1 MVFLMVQEKV
11 NDTGKRYNHLKGE
24 KSPYLIQHA
33 ENPVDWYPWGE
44 EAFQKAKK
52 ENKPIFLSIG
62 YSTCHWCHVMA
73 RESFEDEDMAEFIN
87 QVFVPVKVDREEH
100 PDVDSTYMAACQI
113 MTGRGGWPLTV
124 FLTPDL
130 KPFFAGTYF
139 PKDDS
144 ELSVGL
150 KSIVL
155 KVKGIWEKNRKELL
169 ESAEEITD
177 ALNQLSST
185 SSGELLPESTLT
197 RAYNVLTNSFDE
209 HGGFG
214 TSQKFPS
221 PNLLLY
227 LLHYFEHTGEQGA
240 LDMVEKT
247 LRAMRMGGIWDHVGF
262 GFHRYTV
269 DPEWLVPH
277 FEKMLYDQALL
288 TLVYLE
294 VYQATGKYEYRETAE
309 KILEYVLRD
318 MTSEQG
324 GFFSA
329 EDAESEGVEGKFY
342 LWTQQEVKTI
352 LDVEEYKLFTRIY
365 RVKERGN
372 YLDDLTGL
380 FTGKNILHLEK
391 PLDET
396 AEETDLKVEELK
408 VKLDTIREKLFQE
421 REKRVHPRKDDKVL
435 TDWNGLMIAALARA
449 GRVLNEKRYTEA
461 AIKATEFIKGNL
473 YQDGKLHHRY
483 RDGEVKVEGY
493 LEDHAFLVWGL
504 IELYEATL
512 DASWLEW
519 AYQLNQVLLDKY
531 LDEENGGFYLTS
543 EDAEE
548 VLTRK
553 KDLNDSAL
561 PSGNGIT
568 LLNLQQLSSLL
579 EDQELNEWALK
590 QEKAFAPLVDQAP
603 TGHIIF
609 LIGIINRLGPFYEV
623 VIAGEKDE
631 VGTEKLLEIFNENYL
646 PRAVYSLNSPDE
658 EWLKSRVETFLE
670 KKPVEGQVT
679 AYVCKQGV
687 CGLPITDPGE
697 LLAHL
702 SK

>member
-1 MVFLMVQEKV
+1 MVQEKV
-11 NDTGKRYNHLKGE
+11 NDTGKHYNHLKGE

-44 EAFQKAKK
+44 EAFQKAKG
-52 ENKPIFLSIG
+52 ENKPLFLSIG

-73 RESFEDEDMAEFIN
+73 RESFEDEDMAELIN

-150 KSIVL
+150 RSIVL
-155 KVKGIWEKNRKELL
+155 KVKGIWGENRKELL
-169 ESAEEITD
+169 ESADEITD

-185 SSGELLPESTLT
+185 RSGELLSESTLT
-197 RAYNVLTNSFDE
+197 RGYNVLTNSFDE

-221 PNLLLY
+221 PNLLFY
-227 LLHYFEHTGEQGA
+227 LLRYYEHTRKQGA

-247 LRAMRMGGIWDHVGF
+247 LQAMGMGGIWDHVGF

-269 DPEWLVPH
+269 DRGWLVPH

-294 VYQATGKYEYRETAE
+294 AYQATSKYEYRETAE

-318 MTSEQG
+318 MTSDEG
-324 GFFSA
+324 GFYSA

-342 LWTQQEVKTI
+342 LWTQQEIKTI
-352 LDVEEYKLFTRIY
+352 LDVEEYRLFTRIY
-365 RVKERGN
+365 QVKERGN
-372 YLDDLTGL
+372 YRDDLTGL

-391 PLDET
+391 PLDKT
-396 AEETDLKVEELK
+396 AEETDLKVDELK
-408 VKLDTIREKLFQE
+408 GKLDTIREKLFQE

-449 GRVLNEKRYTEA
+449 GRILNEK
-461 AIKATEFIKGNL
+461 
-473 YQDGKLHHRY
+473 D
-483 RDGEVKVEGY
+483 
-493 LEDHAFLVWGL
+493 
-504 IELYEATL
+504 TL
-512 DASWLEW
+512 
-519 AYQLNQVLLDKY
+519 
-531 LDEENGGFYLTS
+531 
-543 EDAEE
+543 
-548 VLTRK
+548 
-553 KDLNDSAL
+553 
-561 PSGNGIT
+561 
-568 LLNLQQLSSLL
+568 
-579 EDQELNEWALK
+579 
-590 QEKAFAPLVDQAP
+590 
-603 TGHIIF
+603 
-609 LIGIINRLGPFYEV
+609 
-623 VIAGEKDE
+623 
-631 VGTEKLLEIFNENYL
+631 
-646 PRAVYSLNSPDE
+646 
-658 EWLKSRVETFLE
+658 
-670 KKPVEGQVT
+670 KP
-679 AYVCKQGV
+679 
-687 CGLPITDPGE
+687 P
-697 LLAHL
+697 
-702 SK
+702 

>member
-1 MVFLMVQEKV
+1 MVKERD
-11 NDTGKRYNHLKGE
+11 NSTGKRYNHLRGE

-73 RESFEDEDMAEFIN
+73 RESFEDPDMAVLIN

-124 FLTPDL
+124 LLTPDL

-150 KSIVL
+150 RSIVL
-155 KVKGIWEKNRKELL
+155 NLKGMWEKDNKQLL
-169 ESAEEITD
+169 ESADDITN

-185 SSGELLPESTLT
+185 KSGELLPESTLT

-221 PNLLLY
+221 PNLLLF
-227 LLHYFEHTGEQGA
+227 LLRYFERTGEQGA

-247 LRAMRMGGIWDHVGF
+247 LQAMRMGGIWDHVGF

-269 DPEWLVPH
+269 DPGWLVPH

-288 TLVYLE
+288 ALVYLE
-294 VYQATGKYEYRETAE
+294 AYQATGKDEYRETAD

-318 MTSEQG
+318 MTSEEG
-324 GFFSA
+324 GFYSA
-329 EDAESEGVEGKFY
+329 EDAESEGIEGKFY
-342 LWTQQEVKTI
+342 IWTEQEMKRI
-352 LDVEEYKLFTRIY
+352 LELEDYKLFTKVY
-365 RVKERGN
+365 QVKERGN
-372 YLDDLTGL
+372 YLDELTGL

-391 PLDET
+391 PLHTT
-396 AEETDLKVEELK
+396 AEEMGLKVEELK
-408 VKLDTIREKLFQE
+408 GKLDTILEKLFQE

-449 GRVLNEKRYTEA
+449 GRILNEKRYTEA
-461 AIKATEFIKGNL
+461 AIKAANFIKGNL
-473 YQDGKLHHRY
+473 YPDGRLHHRY

-504 IELYEATL
+504 LELYEATL
-512 DASWLEW
+512 DSKWLEW
-519 AYQLNQVLLDKY
+519 AYQLNQILLDEY

-543 EDAEE
+543 KDAEE

-568 LLNLQQLSSLL
+568 LLNLQQLSTLL
-579 EDQELNEWALK
+579 EDQKLNEMALM
-590 QEKAFAPLVDQAP
+590 QEKAFSPLVNQAP

-609 LIGIINRLGPFYEV
+609 LMGMINRLGPFYEV
-623 VIAGEKDE
+623 VIAGEKGEDE
-631 VGTEKLLEIFNENYL
+631 TQKLLEIFNENYL
-646 PRAVYSLNSPDE
+646 PWAVYSLNSSDE
-658 EWLKSRVETFLE
+658 EWLESRVESFSE
-670 KKPVEGQVT
+670 KKPVEGQAT
-679 AYVCKQGV
+679 AYVCKQGI
-687 CGLPITDPGE
+687 CELPLTDPSKLLE
-697 LLAHL
+697 LL
-702 SK
+702 KNKNIN